1 MMRKQRKRKLLACV
15 LAAAMAFGSTF
26 ASAATTVSR
35 YTGSTYTHN
44 AQFDNCIIVDGVD
57 VSAYQETI
65 DWQAAKR
72 NGVDFAILRVAY
84 RGYGAAGNMNEDNC
98 FVKHIEGAKAAGVMV
113 GIYFFS
119 QALNTLEARAEAR
132 YTLELLG
139 NYDLDLPIFMD
150 YEFSTSSKGRFLSG
164 TISKIEATE
173 NARAFCDYIEENSR
187 FEAGVYANLNFLNKT
202 VDGRQL
208 SQRYPIWV
216 AQYNKRCDYG
226 NAYAFWQYS
235 SGGKVDGMNGR
246 IDSNVWY
253 VQQSPV
259 STSLNSMVDAQAVI
273 AGNTE
278 YTYRN
283 GQPVTPQV
291 QVSHSGRSLTEGVDY
306 KVRYIGNT
314 EGGTAYAMVMGMGQ
328 YTDYTLVPFTI
339 APSRDLSGFS
349 VKQPTNRVYTGK
361 ENKPSSITVKDA
373 SGKTLKNG
381 LDYTWTVSNAVEV
394 GTATVHVQMMGNYAG
409 TLETT
414 YQITKSAQ
422 SITIGNRK
430 TEVLLGDAPFNLNA
444 VSPAGSA
451 LTYKSSNPAVAAVS
465 ADGTVTPQAIGETTI
480 TVKAAGSADYT
491 ADSETFILKVRSS
504 GQTVTTAYTRYKR
517 DVDDSGFNLK
527 AKTDGDGKLSYAS
540 DDPSIATIDENGQ
553 VTLTGGAG
561 VVHFTVTAAATALYG
576 EGQKI
581 VTLTVNDISDER
593 REEELADLVAGLK
606 LKASSTKTAAGS
618 VKVTLQITEGDI
630 DAIKELG
637 YTVKYKFFRSTYYNK
652 GYQGKI
658 NGSGL
663 TYVNTAGTKGTR
675 YYYKARV
682 MVYDE
687 DGSLA
692 AYSKLP
698 QCRYAAR
705 IWTKTK

>member
-26 ASAATTVSR
+26 ASAATTTVSR

-65 DWQAAKR
+65 DWQAVKR
-72 NGVDFAILRVAY
+72 NGVDFAIIRVAY
-84 RGYGAAGNMNEDNC
+84 RGYGAAGNMNPDNC

-283 GQPVTPQV
+283 GQPVMPQV

-349 VKQPTNRVYTGK
+349 VKQPEIGR
-361 ENKPSSITVKDA
+361 A
-373 SGKTLKNG
+373 
-381 LDYTWTVSNAVEV
+381 
-394 GTATVHVQMMGNYAG
+394 HV
-409 TLETT
+409 
-414 YQITKSAQ
+414 
-422 SITIGNRK
+422 
-430 TEVLLGDAPFNLNA
+430 
-444 VSPAGSA
+444 
-451 LTYKSSNPAVAAVS
+451 
-465 ADGTVTPQAIGETTI
+465 
-480 TVKAAGSADYT
+480 
-491 ADSETFILKVRSS
+491 
-504 GQTVTTAYTRYKR
+504 
-517 DVDDSGFNLK
+517 
-527 AKTDGDGKLSYAS
+527 
-540 DDPSIATIDENGQ
+540 
-553 VTLTGGAG
+553 
-561 VVHFTVTAAATALYG
+561 
-576 EGQKI
+576 
-581 VTLTVNDISDER
+581 
-593 REEELADLVAGLK
+593 
-606 LKASSTKTAAGS
+606 
-618 VKVTLQITEGDI
+618 
-630 DAIKELG
+630 
-637 YTVKYKFFRSTYYNK
+637 
-652 GYQGKI
+652 
-658 NGSGL
+658 
-663 TYVNTAGTKGTR
+663 
-675 YYYKARV
+675 
-682 MVYDE
+682 
-687 DGSLA
+687 
-692 AYSKLP
+692 
-698 QCRYAAR
+698 
-705 IWTKTK
+705 

>member
-26 ASAATTVSR
+26 ASAATTTVSR

-65 DWQAAKR
+65 DWQAVKR
-72 NGVDFAILRVAY
+72 NGVDFAIIRVAY
-84 RGYGAAGNMNEDNC
+84 RGYGAAGNMNPDNC

-283 GQPVTPQV
+283 GQPVMPQV

-328 YTDYTLVPFTI
+328 YTDYTLVPLTI

-349 VKQPTNRVYTGK
+349 VKQPANRVYTGK
-361 ENKPSSITVKDA
+361 ENKPSSINGKGCFRQDA
-373 SGKTLKNG
+373 EKRLG
-381 LDYTWTVSNAVEV
+381 LYLDSQQRGRGRN
-394 GTATVHVQMMGNYAG
+394 
-409 TLETT
+409 
-414 YQITKSAQ
+414 S
-422 SITIGNRK
+422 
-430 TEVLLGDAPFNLNA
+430 
-444 VSPAGSA
+444 
-451 LTYKSSNPAVAAVS
+451 
-465 ADGTVTPQAIGETTI
+465 DGTR
-480 TVKAAGSADYT
+480 AD
-491 ADSETFILKVRSS
+491 
-504 GQTVTTAYTRYKR
+504 
-517 DVDDSGFNLK
+517 
-527 AKTDGDGKLSYAS
+527 DGKLCRNLRDDLS
-540 DDPSIATIDENGQ
+540 D
-553 VTLTGGAG
+553 
-561 VVHFTVTAAATALYG
+561 H
-576 EGQKI
+576 
-581 VTLTVNDISDER
+581 
-593 REEELADLVAGLK
+593 EECTEHYHRQPQDG
-606 LKASSTKTAAGS
+606 SAAG
-618 VKVTLQITEGDI
+618 GC
-630 DAIKELG
+630 AI
-637 YTVKYKFFRSTYYNK
+637 
-652 GYQGKI
+652 
-658 NGSGL
+658 
-663 TYVNTAGTKGTR
+663 
-675 YYYKARV
+675 
-682 MVYDE
+682 
-687 DGSLA
+687 
-692 AYSKLP
+692 
-698 QCRYAAR
+698 
-705 IWTKTK
+705 

>member
-1 MMRKQRKRKLLACV
+1 MMRKQRKCKLLACV
-15 LAAAMAFGSTF
+15 LAAVMVFGSTF
-26 ASAATTVSR
+26 ASAETTVSR

-44 AQFDNCIIVDGVD
+44 AQFDNCVIVDGVD

-72 NGVDFAILRVAY
+72 NGVDFAIIRVAY
-84 RGYGAAGNMNEDNC
+84 RGYGAAGNMNPDNC

-113 GIYFFS
+113 GVYFFS

-132 YTLELLG
+132 YALELLG
-139 NYDLDLPIFMD
+139 SYDLDLPIFMD
-150 YEFSTSSKGRFLSG
+150 YEFSTSSKGRFTNG

-173 NARAFCDYIEENSR
+173 NARAFCDYIRENSR

-202 VDGRQL
+202 VDGSQL

-226 NAYAFWQYS
+226 NAYEFWQYS
-235 SGGKVDGMNGR
+235 SGGNVAGMSGR
-246 IDSNVWY
+246 VDSNVWY
-253 VQQSPV
+253 LNPYPV
-259 STSLNSMVDAQAVI
+259 STSAYSMVDAQASIV
-273 AGNTE
+273 GSSS
-278 YTYRN
+278 YTYSN
-283 GQPVTPQV
+283 GQAFTPQV
-291 QVSHSGRSLTEGVDY
+291 SVSHSGRALTEGVDY
-306 KVRYIGNT
+306 KVRYVGNT
-314 EGGTAYAMVMGMGQ
+314 QGGTAYAMVIGMGM

-339 APSRDLSGFS
+339 QASSNLSGFS
-349 VKQPTNRVYTGK
+349 VTQPANRVYTGK

-381 LDYTWTVSNAVEV
+381 LDYTWSVRNAVEV
-394 GTATVHVQMMGNYAG
+394 GTAEVDVKLRGNYTG
-409 TLETT
+409 TLHTS
-414 YQITKSAQ
+414 YLITKGAQ

-444 VSPAGSA
+444 VSPAGRA
-451 LTYKSSNPAVAAVS
+451 LSYKSSNPEVASIS
-465 ADGTVTPQAIGETTI
+465 ADGTVTPKTVGETTI
-480 TVKAAGSADYT
+480 TVKAAATADYS
-491 ADSETFILKVRSS
+491 ADSESFTLKVR
-504 GQTVTTAYTRYKR
+504 GGIQTVTTAYTRYTR
-517 DVDDSGFNLK
+517 DVDGSGFNLK

-540 DDPSIATIDENGQ
+540 SDPLIATIDETGQ
-553 VTLTGGAG
+553 VNLTGGAG
-561 VVHFTVTAAATALYG
+561 VVQFTVTAAATALYG

-593 REEELADLVAGLK
+593 REEELDALVEALR
-606 LKASSTKTAAGS
+606 LKASSVKTSSGS

-705 IWTKTK
+705 IWSKTK